1 MPWLSVFIIIQLCE
15 RVPACVSACVRPCM
29 LVLEP
34 TRLMAYAGCVKQ
46 CVLANHAIPSKTQ
59 LPLFIIT
66 ILIWQSGRSGMNE
79 GNIWNAVKHE
89 EFAIRHRR
97 AKFCPQESD

>member
-1 MPWLSVFIIIQLCE
+1 MPWLSVFIIQLCE

-34 TRLMAYAGCVKQ
+34 TRLMAHAGCVKQ

-59 LPLFIIT
+59 LALFIIT
-66 ILIWQSGRSGMNE
+66 I
-79 GNIWNAVKHE
+79 WNAVKQASLQYATYEQMSAPKKASNINLWMHFI
-89 EFAIRHRR
+89 FAR
-97 AKFCPQESD
+97 